1 MNDHRSDDDRPHGQ
15 AIAGQS
21 DRLLLDPRI
30 PKLLDDREHVIEVKA
45 GYVDVFAI
53 DAMTAEGRRLH
64 LFRVESGGILLDLHR
79 AGSSSGAS
87 LQIVAVGSSG
97 AALAVLPRSARSFD
111 LIGNWIAQL
120 ARLMMH
126 HGLPETTGEFADG
139 QTSELL
145 PGERSRGPM
154 RSIMWA
160 RLAEGTA
167 KLMGLDPAF
176 APGDPPVPLTG
187 GLWVEAGANGG
198 KIVADAATPDGS
210 VLWPALDRFHSLVVA
225 SIEADFARGA
235 AADRERLIRRIDL
248 TASQAADGL
257 ERLAEI
263 VVGKPNL
270 AGSEFDLA
278 DPLLSSCR
286 IVADKLGATIPLSIR
301 SAGSGKTFGDVL
313 ELARGARLRVRRV
326 QLRDDWWKRDVGPLV
341 GWCGNERDPVALVH
355 DRRNGYTMIDP
366 RRKTRRPIDRSLAA
380 DISLEAVSFYPTL
393 PARPLRYLDLLS
405 LSRTGTAGSV
415 LRIVFAVLAIG
426 LLSIV
431 QPLITNFLVNSVIPR
446 TEIDQLV
453 VCAFALIVTSVSIA
467 SLQAM
472 EGMVTLR
479 LEGLIDYRL
488 QAALIDRILRLPASL
503 FRQYT
508 AGDLVDR
515 SMGINTARSILTGRI
530 LRGMTAALFCL
541 FSLGL
546 MFYYDLKLG
555 SIALLLTLIRAAAIV
570 ATSLIRIYYESRH
583 FNLQGRI
590 SGLVLQLIAGVGKL
604 RVANA
609 TGGALAL
616 WSRQFAN
623 QKRYFISSQRAANA
637 LSVFETSYPTLATLV
652 IFAIAAR
659 TDSHLLLDL
668 GAFLGFLSAFGQT
681 MGSIGTWASSVSE
694 SLVAIPHLRR
704 LKPLIDA
711 ATESAEERK
720 PPGELSGEI
729 ELSGVTFSYVQGG
742 APVLDDLSLKIQPGE
757 YVAIVGPSGSGKSS
771 LLRLLLGFEQPES
784 GSVFYDGKALNTLE
798 ISAVRRQLGV
808 VLQDTRLAT
817 GSLYENI
824 CGGVQLPLEKA
835 WEAARQA
842 GLDTDIDQMPM
853 GMNTIVSE
861 GVNTL
866 SGGQRQR
873 IMIARAIARSPRI
886 LLFDEATSA
895 LDNQTQAIV
904 AASLDR
910 LAVSRIVIA
919 HRLSTVRNADRIV
932 MLIGGKIAQMGRY
945 SELVAMPGPF
955 TEFAQR
961 QLLQSQGRDPESRRS

>member
-1 MNDHRSDDDRPHGQ
+1 MSGHPPEDERARGP
-15 AIAGQS
+15 AAAGQ
-21 DRLLLDPRI
+21 LLALDSRS
-30 PKLLDDREHVIEVKA
+30 PKLLDDRAHVLEVRA

-53 DAMTAEGRRLH
+53 DAGAEGRRLH
-64 LFRVESGGILLDLHR
+64 LFRIEAGGILLDLHR
-79 AGSSSGAS
+79 KGAGSEAS

-97 AALAVLPRSARSFD
+97 AELALLPRSGASSD
-111 LIGNWIAQL
+111 LVTGWIAHL
-120 ARLMMH
+120 ARLMAQQ
-126 HGLPETTGEFADG
+126 GLPDTTGEFASG
-139 QTSELL
+139 GMSEMQ
-145 PGERSRGPM
+145 PAERRRGPM
-154 RSIMWA
+154 RTIAWVRVVA
-160 RLAEGTA
+160 GAA
-167 KLMGLDPAF
+167 KLMGLEPPF
-176 APGDPPVPLTG
+176 APGDLPVPLTS
-187 GLWVEAGANGG
+187 GLWLEAGKDGS
-198 KIVADAATPDGS
+198 KLSADAAAPEGAA
-210 VLWPALDRFHSLVVA
+210 LWSALDRFHSLVVA
-225 SIEADFARGA
+225 SVAADFARA
-235 AADRERLIRRIDL
+235 AEQNRERLIRRIDL
-248 TASQAADGL
+248 AASQAADGL

-263 VVGKPNL
+263 AVGKPNL

-286 IVADKLGATIPLSIR
+286 IVADKLGATIPLSVR
-301 SAGSGKTFGDVL
+301 SGGEGRTFGDVL
-313 ELARGARLRVRRV
+313 NLARSARLRVRRV
-326 QLRDDWWKRDVGPLV
+326 QLRDDWWQHDVGPLV
-341 GWCGNERDPVALVH
+341 AWHGSARNPVALVR

-366 RRKTRRPIDRSLAA
+366 RQRTRRPVDRSLAA
-380 DISLEAVSFYPTL
+380 ELAPEAVSFYPTL
-393 PARPLRYLDLLS
+393 PARPLRYLDLLGIS
-405 LSRTGTAGSV
+405 TTGTAGGF
-415 LRIVFAVLAIG
+415 LRIALVVLSIG

-453 VCAFALIVTSVSIA
+453 VCAFALIVVSVSIA

-472 EGMVTLR
+472 EGLVTLK
-479 LEGLIDYRL
+479 LEGLVSYKL
-488 QAALIDRILRLPASL
+488 QAAIIDRLLRLPAAL
-503 FRQYT
+503 FRQFT

-530 LRGMTAALFCL
+530 LRGLTASLFCL

-555 SIALLLTLIRAAAIV
+555 AIALLLTLVRAVVIV
-570 ATSLIRIYYESRH
+570 AASLVRIYYESRH
-583 FNLQGRI
+583 FNLQGRM

-623 QKRYFISSQRAANA
+623 QKRNFVASQRAANA

-652 IFAIAAR
+652 IFAIASYNNSR
-659 TDSHLLLDL
+659 LLLDL

-681 MGSIGTWASSVSE
+681 MGSIGTWAASLSE

-704 LKPLIDA
+704 VKPLIDA
-711 ATESAEERK
+711 ATESPEERK

-729 ELSGVTFSYVQGG
+729 ELSGITFRYVPGG
-742 APVLDDLSLKIQPGE
+742 APVLDDLTLKIEPGE

-771 LLRLLLGFEQPES
+771 LLRLLLGFEQPEA
-784 GSVFYDGKALNTLE
+784 GAVFYDGKALNTLE

-817 GSLYENI
+817 GSLFENI
-824 CGGVQLPLEKA
+824 CGGVEMPLEKA

-842 GLDTDIDQMPM
+842 GLDADISQMPM
-853 GMNTIVSE
+853 GMNTVVAE

-873 IMIARAIARSPRI
+873 IMIARAIARAPRI

-895 LDNQTQAIV
+895 LDNQTQAVV

-910 LAVSRIVIA
+910 LAVTRIVIA

-932 MLIGGKIAQMGRY
+932 MLIGGKLAQVGTY
-945 SELVAMPGPF
+945 SELMAMPGPF
-955 TEFAQR
+955 AEFAQR
-961 QLLQSQGRDPESRRS
+961 QLLQSVDRDS

>member
-1 MNDHRSDDDRPHGQ
+1 MSEHLSNEELHVAGHR
-15 AIAGQS
+15 
-21 DRLLLDPRI
+21 DRLLLDPRQ
-30 PKLLDDREHVIEVKA
+30 PKLLDDREHALQVKA

-53 DAMTAEGRRLH
+53 DTMRAEGRRLH
-64 LFRVESGGILLDLHR
+64 LFRVEPGGILLDLHR
-79 AGSSSGAS
+79 AGAGSRTS
-87 LQIVAVGSSG
+87 LQIIAVGSSS
-97 AALAVLPRSARSFD
+97 AELAMLPRSAAPFD
-111 LIGNWIAQL
+111 GISGWITQL
-120 ARLMMH
+120 ARLTAQ
-126 HGLPETTGEFADG
+126 HGFPDTIGEFAG
-139 QTSELL
+139 GEISEMQ
-145 PGERSRGPM
+145 PGERRRGPM
-154 RSIMWA
+154 RSIAWV
-160 RLAEGTA
+160 RLAAGTA
-167 KLMGLDPAF
+167 KLMGFEPPF
-176 APGDPPVPLTG
+176 RPGDQPIPLTA
-187 GLWVEAGANGG
+187 GLWIEAGAGG
-198 KIVADAATPDGS
+198 CRVSADAGRPDGP

-225 SIEADFARGA
+225 GIEADFARA
-235 AADRERLIRRIDL
+235 AVVDRERLVRRIDL
-248 TASQAADGL
+248 AAAQSADGL
-257 ERLAEI
+257 ERLAEV

-286 IVADKLGATIPLSIR
+286 IVADKIGATIPLSVR
-301 SAGSGKTFGDVL
+301 SGGEGRTFGDVL
-313 ELARGARLRVRRV
+313 NLARSARLRVRRV
-326 QLRDDWWKRDVGPLV
+326 QLRGDWWQSDAGPLV
-341 GWCGNERDPVALVH
+341 GWHGSARDPVALIR

-366 RRKTRRPIDRSLAA
+366 GKKIKRPVDRPLAA
-380 DISLEAVSFYPTL
+380 ALSPEAVSFYPTL
-393 PARPLRYLDLLS
+393 PSSRLGYLDLLGVS
-405 LSRTGTAGSV
+405 TTGTTGSIV
-415 LRIVFAVLAIG
+415 RIAFAVLFIG
-426 LLSIV
+426 LLSII

-453 VCAFALIVTSVSIA
+453 VCGLALIVVSVSVA

-472 EGMVTLR
+472 EGLVTLR

-488 QAALIDRILRLPASL
+488 QAALIDRLLRLPAAL

-515 SMGINTARSILTGRI
+515 AMGINTARSILTGRA
-530 LRGMTAALFCL
+530 LRGMTASLFSV

-555 SIALLLTLIRAAAIV
+555 GIALLLTLVRAAAIV
-570 ATSLIRIYYESRH
+570 GTSLVRIYYESRH

-623 QKRYFISSQRAANA
+623 QKRNFIASQRAANV

-652 IFAIAAR
+652 IFAIAEYNNSR
-659 TDSHLLLDL
+659 LLLDL

-681 MGSIGTWASSVSE
+681 MSSIGTWAASVSE

-704 LKPLIDA
+704 LKPLIDTT
-711 ATESAEERK
+711 TESPEERK
-720 PPGELSGEI
+720 SPGELEGEI
-729 ELSGVTFSYVQGG
+729 ELSGITFRYVTGG
-742 APVLDDLSLKIQPGE
+742 PPVLDDLSLRIQPGE

-771 LLRLLLGFEQPES
+771 LLRLLLGFEQPEA
-784 GSVFYDGKALNTLE
+784 GSIFYDGKALNTLE
-798 ISAVRRQLGV
+798 IGAVRRQLGV
-808 VLQDTRLAT
+808 VLQDTKLAT
-817 GSLYENI
+817 GSIYENI
-824 CGGVQLPLEKA
+824 CGGVEMPLEKV

-842 GLDTDIDQMPM
+842 GLDADISQMPM
-853 GMNTIVSE
+853 GMNTVVAE

-873 IMIARAIARSPRI
+873 ILISRAIARSPRI
-886 LLFDEATSA
+886 MLFDEATSA

-910 LAVSRIVIA
+910 LAVTRIVIA

-932 MLIGGKIAQMGRY
+932 MLIGGKLAQIGSY
-945 SELVAMPGPF
+945 NELMAVPGPF
-955 TEFAQR
+955 AEFAQR
-961 QLLQSQGRDPESRRS
+961 QLLGSGDRDAEGHR